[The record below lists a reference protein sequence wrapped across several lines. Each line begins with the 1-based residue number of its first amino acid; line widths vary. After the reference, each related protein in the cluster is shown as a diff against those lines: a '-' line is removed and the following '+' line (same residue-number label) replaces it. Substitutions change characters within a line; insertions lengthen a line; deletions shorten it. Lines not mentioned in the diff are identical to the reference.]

1 MVYYTKKITVMEA
14 FGMKEMLLIKQ
25 GNVYDAIHEEPY
37 VADIL
42 VENGKIIQIAPVLE
56 GKIINEAQILDASD
70 MNVYPGFVEA
80 HCHLGLDGYAIGFE
94 GADYNEMTD
103 SLTPQLSAIDGLN
116 PQDESIRLAME
127 GGVTCVA
134 AGPGSSNVL
143 GGTFTAYKTTGKRI
157 DDMVIREKVAMKC
170 AFGENPKRCY
180 KDKDNYSRMSTAS
193 KLRIMLDKT
202 IEYMEKK
209 KAAGDDIFKKPA
221 YDPKLEALIP
231 VIEGKMPL
239 KAHAHQ
245 ANDIYTAIRIAKEY
259 HLGLT
264 IDHCTDG
271 VLIADDLAKE
281 GFPVAVGPS
290 FGHATKF
297 ELKNKSFTTPGV
309 LAKAGCQV
317 SIITDS
323 PVIPEQYLSLCA
335 GLAVKNGMDEFDAL
349 KAITINAAK
358 HIGVSDRVGSIE
370 IGKDA
375 DFVIAKGNPM
385 ISETELDFVIIDGVI
400 RYSGK

>member
-1 MVYYTKKITVMEA
+1 
-14 FGMKEMLLIKQ
+14 MLLIKQ
-25 GNVYDAIHEEPY
+25 GTIYDAVHEEPY

-42 VENGKIIQIAPVLE
+42 VEEGQIKQIAPVLE
-56 GKIINEAQILDASD
+56 GKIINEAKILDASGL
-70 MNVYPGFVEA
+70 NVYPGFVEA

-116 PQDESIRLAME
+116 PQDESIRLALE

-143 GGTFTAYKTTGKRI
+143 GGTFTAYKTMGKRI
-157 DDMVIREKVAMKC
+157 DDMVIKKKVAMKC

-202 IEYMEKK
+202 IEYKK
-209 KAAGDDIFKKPA
+209 KKEAAGDDVLKQPA

-231 VIEGKMPL
+231 VIEGELPL

-245 ANDIYTAIRIAKEY
+245 ANDIYTAIRIAREY
-259 HLGLT
+259 HLGLA

-271 VLIADDLAKE
+271 ALIADDLAKE

-290 FGHATKF
+290 LGHATKF
-297 ELKNKSFTTPGV
+297 ELKNKSFTTPGI

-323 PVIPEQYLSLCA
+323 PVIPQEYLSLCA
-335 GLAVKNGMDEFDAL
+335 GLAVKDGMSQFDAL
-349 KAITINAAK
+349 KAITIHAAK

-370 IGKDA
+370 IGKDG
-375 DFVIAKGNPM
+375 DFVIAEGNPM
-385 ISETELDFVIIDGVI
+385 VSDTKLSYVIIDGII
-400 RYSGK
+400 RYQGK